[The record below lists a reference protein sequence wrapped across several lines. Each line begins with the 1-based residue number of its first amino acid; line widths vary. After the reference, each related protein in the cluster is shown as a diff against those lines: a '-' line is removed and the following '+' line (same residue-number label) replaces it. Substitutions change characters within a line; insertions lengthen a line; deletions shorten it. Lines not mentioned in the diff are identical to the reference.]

1 MFVEKK
7 NPRKIEERIFLD
19 LYIYLLTIHKN
30 QFKKVRL
37 LHQAQLGGGS
47 FLS

>member
-19 LYIYLLTIHKN
+19 LFTYNSQKSI
-30 QFKKVRL
+30 QE
-37 LHQAQLGGGS
+37 S
-47 FLS
+47 